1 MVKKTPELAEAF
13 QLVPMARS
21 IPCYENNGFIQT
33 INSKASTQDGHNPHL
48 GILDELHAHKTR
60 DLYDVIKSAFGAR
73 KNPLLFMITTA
84 GYSVQGVC
92 YEQHKLTKKIL
103 EGIVEAD
110 HYFGII
116 YTIDEGDDP
125 LDPAVWIKA
134 NPNLEVSVQLDQLES
149 YAIEAKFSPDSMAEF
164 KTKRLNVWV
173 TSKSPWLPMEKWKRG
188 ENEIDLEELEGVE
201 CFGGLDLA
209 AVEDINAFGLVWKVE
224 DRIKFWVKCYVPEN
238 VVIEKTKKGGLP
250 YQRWVDQG
258 YLTTT
263 PGDVSDYAYIEKDI
277 IEALD
282 KFNIEAIGYDPWNA
296 TDLVNRLVDS
306 GAPMI
311 EYRQG
316 PRSFNSPMKE
326 LERAI
331 KGDFLDH
338 GGNPVL
344 TWMASNLV
352 KREDVNKNM
361 APDRQNSEGKI
372 DGMVAELMGLGLLL
386 LDENTGSSIYNE
398 TSL

>member
-1 MVKKTPELAEAF
+1 MEA
-13 QLVPMARS
+13 
-21 IPCYENNGFIQT
+21 
-33 INSKASTQDGHNPHL
+33 
-48 GILDELHAHKTR
+48 
-60 DLYDVIKSAFGAR
+60 
-73 KNPLLFMITTA
+73 
-84 GYSVQGVC
+84 
-92 YEQHKLTKKIL
+92 
-103 EGIVEAD
+103 
-110 HYFGII
+110 
-116 YTIDEGDDP
+116 ID
-125 LDPAVWIKA
+125 
-134 NPNLEVSVQLDQLES
+134 
-149 YAIEAKFSPDSMAEF
+149 
-164 KTKRLNVWV
+164 
-173 TSKSPWLPMEKWKRG
+173 
-188 ENEIDLEELEGVE
+188 
-201 CFGGLDLA
+201 
-209 AVEDINAFGLVWKVE
+209 DINAFGLVEYVE
-224 DRIKFWVKCYVPEN
+224 YGIKFWGKCYVPEN
-238 VVIEKTKKGGLP
+238 VVIEKTKKGVLP
-250 YQRWVDQG
+250 GQRWVDQG

-263 PGDVSDYAYIEKDI
+263 PGEFSDYAYIEKDI